1 MAASLVADLEFL
13 ADLSGELLASG
24 LLRVEVVE
32 AWLACHELAA
42 LGDLQ
47 TLGERFVCFHGKW
60 VN

>member
-13 ADLSGELLASG
+13 ADLSGELLAAG

-32 AWLACHELAA
+32 AWLASHELTA

-47 TLGERFVCFHGKW
+47 SLGE
-60 VN
+60 